1 VKRSRRSWWFRV
13 LVVTVLAVAVAGVLL
28 WRSAGSSDPVSQDEA
43 LATFR
48 SAQGDVIAT
57 AGPAPGVY
65 LYTASGSE
73 TGGVGPLAVTRSL
86 PAQARL
92 VVTSRADGWDAE
104 LAYSRQHIEAM
115 RVARGGDDLR
125 VTFRRTKVTFAGFGR
140 DDRRTVEP
148 PSLFLPA
155 RASPGTRW
163 RETYRTG
170 DLTVRAETRVVRAER
185 MRVGD
190 RHVDVL
196 VVTSHSETDGPHPG
210 TRDETLW
217 WAPSLAVPVQW
228 DVDMD
233 IGGTF
238 AFRARTSVRLVS
250 AVPEV

>member
-1 VKRSRRSWWFRV
+1 MAAG
-13 LVVTVLAVAVAGVLL
+13 LVLAIAGVFL

-43 LATFR
+43 LATFH
-48 SAQGDVIAT
+48 SAQGEAT
-57 AGPAPGVY
+57 AAGGPAPGVY
-65 LYTASGSE
+65 RYTASGSE
-73 TGGVGPLAVTRSL
+73 PGGLGPLAITRSL

-104 LAYSRQHIEAM
+104 MDYSRQHIESM
-115 RVARGGDDLR
+115 RVVRRGGELR
-125 VTFRRTKVTFAGFGR
+125 VTFRRTKLTFAGFGR
-140 DDRRTVEP
+140 DDRRSVEP

-155 RASPGTRW
+155 RPSPGTRW
-163 RETYRTG
+163 RESYRTG
-170 DLTVRAETRVVRAER
+170 DINVRVDNRVVRSER

-190 RHVDVL
+190 RDIDVL
-196 VVTSHSETDGPHPG
+196 VVSSHSETDGPHPG

-217 WAPSLAVPVQW
+217 WAPSLAIPARW

-238 AFRARTSVRLVS
+238 AFRARLSVRLVS

>member
-1 VKRSRRSWWFRV
+1 MAAG
-13 LVVTVLAVAVAGVLL
+13 LAVVIASVFL

-48 SAQGDVIAT
+48 SSQGEAAAT
-57 AGPAPGVY
+57 GGPAPGVY
-65 LYTASGSE
+65 RYSASGSE
-73 TGGVGPLAVTRSL
+73 TGGVGPLAITRSL

-92 VVTSRADGWDAE
+92 VVTSRAGGWDAE
-104 LAYSRQHIEAM
+104 MDYSRQHIESM
-115 RVARGGDDLR
+115 RVARHGGELR

-140 DDRRTVEP
+140 DDRRAVEP

-155 RASPGTRW
+155 RPSPGEHW
-163 RETYRTG
+163 RESYRTG
-170 DLTVRAETRVVRAER
+170 DINVRVDNRIVRRER
-185 MRVGD
+185 ARVGD
-190 RHVDVL
+190 REIDVL

-217 WAPSLAVPVQW
+217 WAPSLAIPVRW

-238 AFRARTSVRLVS
+238 VFKARSSVRLES
-250 AVPEV
+250 AVPQV